1 MKNSKE
7 APMTD
12 SLFIRIAKGKIA
24 DYLLEVGSNADLS
37 KSELMA
43 KIRMTWYS
51 YIARNY
57 KAMFCIHGFKGK
69 DEAKLSNRYFEVT
82 YIAKD
87 DEFVADEYL
96 QFVPTAEKRV

>member
-43 KIRMTWYS
+43 KIRMT
-51 YIARNY
+51 
-57 KAMFCIHGFKGK
+57 
-69 DEAKLSNRYFEVT
+69 
-82 YIAKD
+82 
-87 DEFVADEYL
+87 
-96 QFVPTAEKRV
+96 

>member
-1 MKNSKE
+1 
-7 APMTD
+7 MTD

-43 KIRMTWYS
+43 KIQMTWYS

-57 KAMFCIHGFKGK
+57 KAMFCIHDFKGK

-82 YIAKD
+82 YITKD

-96 QFVPTAEKRV
+96 QFVPTTVKEV